1 MIRKAIGYI
10 FYYYFAINL
19 PNTENR
25 LFGKQS
31 TKFRSLLF
39 RMITDNPDKEIN
51 IQRKA
56 VFAPSVKLGKYSSI
70 GINCSVGSETVI
82 GDSVMM
88 GPDVYIFTV
97 NHKTSNTL
105 IPMREQGNTAVKGV
119 TIGNDVWIGARSII
133 LPGITIGDGAIIG
146 AGAVVTKDVPPYTIV
161 GGNPA
166 KILKNR
172 KDANIH

>member
-1 MIRKAIGYI
+1 MIKKVIGYTL
-10 FYYYFAINL
+10 YYYFAINL
-19 PNTENR
+19 PNTDNR

-39 RMITDNPDKEIN
+39 RMITGNSTKEIG

-56 VFAPSVKLGKYSSI
+56 VFASNVKLGKYSSI
-70 GINCSVGSETVI
+70 GINCSIGSETVI
-82 GDSVMM
+82 GDYVMM

-97 NHKTSNTL
+97 NHETSDTL
-105 IPMREQGNTAVKGV
+105 IPMKKQGNTTVRGV

-133 LPGITIGDGAIIG
+133 LPGIKIGDGAIIG
-146 AGAVVTKDVPPYTIV
+146 AGSVVTKDVPPYAVV

-166 KILKNR
+166 KILKYR
-172 KDANIH
+172 K